1 MRSLCYTG
9 PNQLELR
16 EAPKPEPKEGEV
28 LLRVRACGIC
38 GSDVH
43 GFLGLTGR
51 RLPPMTM
58 GHEFSAEVAQLGP
71 ATGKFKVGDG
81 VVVQPIHFCGHCV
94 NCRNGMTNMCLNKEF
109 FGVLDKDGA
118 MAEYVAVP
126 EKLLYPL
133 PRRPAW
139 D

>member
-16 EAPKPEPKEGEV
+16 EALKPEPKEGEV

-71 ATGKFKVGDG
+71 ATGE
-81 VVVQPIHFCGHCV
+81 VQGGCHLRSDTTTRAGCFS
-94 NCRNGMTNMCLNKEF
+94 LNQL
-109 FGVLDKDGA
+109 G
-118 MAEYVAVP
+118 
-126 EKLLYPL
+126 
-133 PRRPAW
+133 
-139 D
+139 

>member
-16 EAPKPEPKEGEV
+16 EALKPEPKEGEV

-71 ATGKFKVGDG
+71 ATGKFKVGTVWWSSPSISADTVSTAG
-81 VVVQPIHFCGHCV
+81 TV
-94 NCRNGMTNMCLNKEF
+94 
-109 FGVLDKDGA
+109 
-118 MAEYVAVP
+118 
-126 EKLLYPL
+126 
-133 PRRPAW
+133 
-139 D
+139 

>member
-94 NCRNGMTNMCLNKEF
+94 NCCPLIYSLPPPPSCREHYSIGTRNSNSSLSVVSLSRF
-109 FGVLDKDGA
+109 PQVRQ
-118 MAEYVAVP
+118 P
-126 EKLLYPL
+126 
-133 PRRPAW
+133 
-139 D
+139 